1 VRRAA
6 LARSASFGALWAA
19 GLCSACVGASVQRW
33 PGPMRATRDP
43 LPPGDTAL
51 HRPGPE
57 EVTVVRHADPVQIRP
72 AGALSGRPMEFF
84 DKRAQVNAGGA
95 VIVAPGGRAEVLWPS
110 GASAVVLG
118 ESVAWVGSP
127 SRGEPILEFDEL
139 ERARLELREG
149 DSVRIL
155 GGSLLSGAGGPYTL
169 EHLGDEVVTVAN
181 QGKEAVTIS
190 FREERFELAPNQ
202 AVRVPLLSSGGAP
215 FVDDVSLR
223 RFDGPG
229 FSVRVGGELA
239 CEDVGSA
246 VVVRAPAGV
255 AGEARALGLRAKL
268 TSGES
273 VRFEPLPVRSATPRQ
288 PPASDPSQTASPV
301 PSSGAAAVPR

>member
-1 VRRAA
+1 VKRSA
-6 LARSASFGALWAA
+6 LTRSASVGALLAA
-19 GLCSACVGASVQRW
+19 ALCGGCVWTGVQRW
-33 PGPMRATRDP
+33 PGPMRATNDP
-43 LPPGDTAL
+43 LPPGDTAV

-84 DKRAQVNAGGA
+84 DKRAQLNAGGA
-95 VIVAPGGRAEVLWPS
+95 VIVSPGGRAEVLWPS
-110 GASAVVLG
+110 GASAVILG

-155 GGSLLSGAGGPYTL
+155 GGSLLSGAGGPFTL
-169 EHLGDEVVTVAN
+169 EHLGDEVVTVSN
-181 QGKEAVTIS
+181 QGKEAATIS

-223 RFDGPG
+223 RFDGTG

-239 CEDVGSA
+239 CEELGPA
-246 VVVRAPAGV
+246 IVVRAPEGV

-268 TSGES
+268 ASGES
-273 VRFEPLPVRSATPRQ
+273 VRFQPLSVRAGTSRQ
-288 PPASDPSQTASPV
+288 PAVSDPSETASPV
-301 PSSGAAAVPR
+301 PSSGAAAPLR

>member
-1 VRRAA
+1 MNAA
-6 LARSASFGALWAA
+6 PLARSSALGALLAA
-19 GLCSACVGASVQRW
+19 GLCGACVWTGVQRW
-33 PGPMRATRDP
+33 PGPMRATRTP

-84 DKRAQVNAGGA
+84 DKRAQLNAGGA
-95 VIVAPGGRAEVLWPS
+95 VIVSPGGRAEVLWPS

-127 SRGEPILEFDEL
+127 SRGEPLLEFDEL

-149 DSVRIL
+149 DSVRLL
-155 GGSLLSGAGGPYTL
+155 GGSLLSGAGGPFTL
-169 EHLGDEVVTVAN
+169 EHLGDEVVTVSN
-181 QGKEAVTIS
+181 QGKDTATIS

-215 FVDDVSLR
+215 FVDDSSLR
-223 RFDGPG
+223 RFDGQG
-229 FSVRVGGELA
+229 FSVRIGDELA
-239 CEDVGSA
+239 CEEAGA
-246 VVVRAPAGV
+246 AIVVRAPDGV
-255 AGEARALGLRAKL
+255 TGEARALGLRAKL
-268 TSGES
+268 SSGES
-273 VRFEPLPVRSATPRQ
+273 VRFQPLSVRVGTPRQ
-288 PPASDPSQTASPV
+288 PAAAESSETAPSV
-301 PSSGAAAVPR
+301 PSSGSAAPLR